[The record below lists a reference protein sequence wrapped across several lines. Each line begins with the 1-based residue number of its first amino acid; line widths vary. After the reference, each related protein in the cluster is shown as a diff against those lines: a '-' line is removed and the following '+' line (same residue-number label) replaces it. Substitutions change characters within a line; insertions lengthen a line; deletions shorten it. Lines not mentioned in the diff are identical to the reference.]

1 MFQLSEKINADKAL
15 SVLSKSKEEYEMR
28 KVMGLMAVL
37 ALVATVSVQAADGD
51 NQLIQFKTGEVS
63 FTLLQSDGV
72 TPLAAAELK
81 MLSPE
86 NGGVLAEAVSDR
98 LGRAAVALSEGRYL
112 LNVSGQNLSVLDV
125 ASDATLTSCRVVI
138 PDAGMLV
145 AGQEEEVVEGGAP
158 VWLKPVVIGGV
169 VVLVAGGVG
178 YAIYDNNNDDDD
190 DGDGSGDQQGDGG
203 LPPPPGGGGNDGD
216 DDGPSAL

>member
-37 ALVATVSVQAADGD
+37 ALVASVSVQAADGD
-51 NQLIQFKTGEVS
+51 SQLIQFKTGEVS

-145 AGQEEEVVEGGAP
+145 AGQEEEVVEGPHIYHYHKSHISNAYISI
-158 VWLKPVVIGGV
+158 LMLMI
-169 VVLVAGGVG
+169 
-178 YAIYDNNNDDDD
+178 YASHVQYYYLETPLNHRRL
-190 DGDGSGDQQGDGG
+190 G
-203 LPPPPGGGGNDGD
+203 LC
-216 DDGPSAL
+216 

>member
-1 MFQLSEKINADKAL
+1 MN
-15 SVLSKSKEEYEMR
+15 R
-28 KVMGLMAVL
+28 LM
-37 ALVATVSVQAADGD
+37 ALVAMMALAASVSVQAAEGD
-51 NQLIQFKTGEVS
+51 SQLIQFKAGEIS

-72 TPLAAAELK
+72 TPMSAAELK

-86 NGGVLAEAVSDR
+86 NGGVLAEAVSDQ

-125 ASDATLTSCRVVI
+125 AGDATLTSCRVVV
-138 PDAGMLV
+138 PAAAMLV
-145 AGQEEEVVEGGAP
+145 AGQEEEVVGGGAP
-158 VWLKPVVIGGV
+158 AWLTPVLIGGG
-169 VVLVAGGVG
+169 VVLVAGGG

-190 DGDGSGDQQGDGG
+190 DDDDDGQQGDDGF
-203 LPPPPGGGGNDGD
+203 PPPPPPAGSGGDDDD

>member
-1 MFQLSEKINADKAL
+1 
-15 SVLSKSKEEYEMR
+15 MR

-37 ALVATVSVQAADGD
+37 ALVASVSVQAADGD
-51 NQLIQFKTGEVS
+51 SQLIQFKTGEVS

-81 MLSPE
+81 MLSPQD
-86 NGGVLAEAVSDR
+86 GGVLAETVSDQ

-125 ASDATLTSCRVVI
+125 AGDATLTSCRVVV
-138 PDAGMLV
+138 PAAAMLV
-145 AGQEEEVVEGGAP
+145 AGQEEEAGEGGAP
-158 VWLKPVVIGGV
+158 VWLKPVVIGGG
-169 VVLVAGGVG
+169 VVLVAGVG
-178 YAIYDNNNDDDD
+178 YAIYDNNDDDD
-190 DGDGSGDQQGDGG
+190 DDDDDQQGDDG
-203 LPPPPGGGGNDGD
+203 LPPPPPPAGGDDDDDD

>member
-1 MFQLSEKINADKAL
+1 
-15 SVLSKSKEEYEMR
+15 
-28 KVMGLMAVL
+28 VL
-37 ALVATVSVQAADGD
+37 ALVASVSVQAADGD
-51 NQLIQFKTGEVS
+51 SQLIQFKTGEVS